1 MPFRALNLSP
11 QIVQAVRDAGYTEPT
26 PIQIA
31 AIPLILAGHDVIG
44 IAQTGTGKTAAFVLP
59 ILMKLAESRQTVAR
73 HGELTANPQKHNV
86 HRLRALVLAPTRE
99 LVVQI
104 EENVRAYAKHVP
116 LRMATVFGG
125 VSERPQIE
133 ALRSGVDLVVA
144 TPGRLIDL
152 MDQRVANLSGIEF
165 LVLDEAD
172 RMLDMG
178 FLPPIRRIVKALP
191 QKRQTLMFS
200 ASLSREI
207 EKLTHEFQ
215 RSPKIIEIGRRA
227 NPAVT
232 VTQFSYEVRPHLKSA
247 MLLHLLGDQQF
258 DTVLVFARTK

>member
-1 MPFRALNLSP
+1 MSFRALNLSP
-11 QIVQAVRDAGYTEPT
+11 QMLQAVHDAGYTEPT
-26 PIQIA
+26 PIQVA
-31 AIPLILAGHDVIG
+31 AIPLITAGHDVIG

-59 ILMKLAESRQTVAR
+59 ILMKLSESQPN
-73 HGELTANPQKHNV
+73 G
-86 HRLRALVLAPTRE
+86 HRRGPRALVIAPTRE
-99 LVVQI
+99 LVAQI

-116 LRMATVFGG
+116 LRMATIFGG

-172 RMLDMG
+172 RMLYMG

-207 EKLTHEFQ
+207 EELTHQFQ
-215 RSPKIIEIGRRA
+215 RAPRMVQIGRRA
-227 NPAVT
+227 NPAET
-232 VTQFSYEVRPHLKSA
+232 VTQFAYEVRADLKFPL
-247 MLLHLLGDQQF
+247 LLHLLGDPKF
-258 DTVLVFARTK
+258 DTVLVFT